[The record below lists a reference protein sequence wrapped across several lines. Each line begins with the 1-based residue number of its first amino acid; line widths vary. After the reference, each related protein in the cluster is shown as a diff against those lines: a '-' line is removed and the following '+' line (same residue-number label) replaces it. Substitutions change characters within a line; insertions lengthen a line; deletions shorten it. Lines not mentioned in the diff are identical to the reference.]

1 LSCNG
6 DHHCSYI
13 APPGKRGKKGEPGP
27 PGPKGDKGEQGP
39 PGPKGDKGEQGLPGP
54 KGDKGEQGPPG
65 PSAKPSLACRTLLL
79 HDTHLLPPAIK
90 GTTAVTKEI
99 FSDIELIY
107 DEVIVITG
115 IIRKKITYNALTKK
129 GIIKG
134 FVVVDDVPFS
144 CIIEQDDIKS
154 NENYRINEGFILCEV
169 LAKEAA
175 FGRGENGEEVAF
187 KYTGK
192 DVIKIAVEKTV
203 S

>member
-27 PGPKGDKGEQGP
+27 PGPRGERGEQGP
-39 PGPKGDKGEQGLPGP
+39 AGP

-65 PSAKPSLACRTLLL
+65 PLAKPSLACRTLIL

-115 IIRKKITYNALTKK
+115 FIRKKITYNALTKK

-134 FVVVDDVPFS
+134 FAVVDDVPFS
-144 CIIEQDDIKS
+144 CIIEHDDIKS
-154 NENYRINEGFILCEV
+154 NETYRIHEGCILCEV
-169 LAKEAA
+169 SAKEAA
-175 FGRGENGEEVAF
+175 FGIGENGEDVAF
-187 KYTGK
+187 KYIGK